1 MFDNLYN
8 THMAGYSTPRR
19 NMREGN
25 CSVCGE
31 KVEATKGYLY
41 GGPPW
46 TVKCEPCSGVV
57 ARGAAVVVA
66 LDGAAVTFRPSGRL
80 GDKFAAY
87 RKALDGARYLGN
99 DMSRLELRKAAA
111 AIEQLSAGGFAMDL
125 GAGVAEAVAA
135 ASRSERKVAGD
146 ALASAKANVEAIDAK
161 LRARGKALFP
171 FQRSGTAWLAMRY
184 GALLADQM
192 GLGKEQPVSE
202 PVLTPDG
209 WRAIG
214 ELCVGDLVI
223 GLNGRPTQVTG
234 VFPQGEKAVYRVT
247 MTDGAT
253 TRCGE
258 EHLWRVQ
265 TADERFRGRPG
276 RVFPLSYLVARGLQD
291 KNDNNRWF
299 VPMVCPV
306 EFQHQELPVAPYLVG
321 ALVANGRV
329 GTSITLH
336 CQEDQLSEA
345 ARCLPAGYEFRKA
358 DDGSYRL
365 CVCDGRPGDP
375 NDLARTIRGL
385 GLCSDQTMPQGIKK
399 SHTKRLPAEYLLG
412 DVAQRLE
419 VLQGLCD
426 NDGTVSKDGM
436 TVEYNTASPELAE
449 QVLALVRSLGGS
461 AWMSTRKPTYGY
473 KGEKREGRTDHRIR
487 MAMRDGVCPFR
498 VRRKA
503 ERCAPRT
510 KYPPT
515 HAIRSVERAGVE
527 ESVCIRVEA
536 GDHLYVTR
544 DFIVT
549 HNTIQALAA
558 LPHEASA
565 LVVGPAVAKGVWCR
579 EAAAWR
585 PDLTASM
592 LSGFGSFRWPRGAG
606 EIVVTNYDSLRAG
619 VSELLPEETRSPA
632 DSGTT
637 EALAVQP
644 GDDVLLVQGMP
655 EGLYQ
660 VRQAQKK
667 GWKVIVTTDR
677 FESALRSFQNSL
689 LGGGRVAMMGVT
701 GSDRALFHSETGKGE
716 LTVGDGW
723 AMHHFVV
730 AMGCWARR
738 AAGLTGTTPGAGFE
752 AIVEGAR
759 ADADDWRQLGR
770 WNQLSRTEGAD
781 RRRVSV
787 PKGVARV
794 RVRYTI
800 TGAPQTF
807 GIGYRSK
814 SLSVEPPE
822 GTVLIIDEA
831 HACKNPKAA
840 RTQMLRALSEAVQ
853 ARKGRTWAL
862 TATPMLNHPLELWA
876 VLRLAGIAEEAF
888 GSFKNFT
895 RMFGGEQ
902 DQWGGW
908 TWGKVSEEV
917 PERLRRVMLRR
928 ERKDVLP
935 ELPEKMWQPVPVVI
949 DATVRKLCDRAEET
963 IRKAG
968 IDLRG
973 SITAAQASRLA
984 GLAFEE
990 ISEARAA
997 LATAKIPAM
1006 LEIVESYEEQNEPL
1020 VVFSAHRAPIDLLGK
1035 REGWAVI
1042 TGDTSAEERT
1052 AVENAFQAGQL
1063 KGVAATIQ
1071 AGGVAITLTHSAHAL
1086 FVDRAWNPGL
1096 NDQAEDRI
1104 CRIGQSRGCVI
1115 RMLQAEHAIDARVEG
1130 LLDEKREIIEASV
1143 GASTVMDAP
1152 FELAPAVDE
1161 DRLARIAAE
1170 SRERLAAEEKAAAEA
1185 KRVAEERAAM
1195 GAKNKEQIAKE
1206 AAEKKAREAAEKKA
1220 AKALAR
1226 AKARGW
1232 VAEEGDTT
1240 RHAPETPAEAWAASA
1255 LLTLSAMDPDHA
1267 QEENGIGFNK
1277 GDSFIGHW
1285 LGLELPKG
1293 LTPGQW
1299 KLAVQTCRKYHA
1311 QVGHCPGSREAKA
1324 QAAEAAAS
1332 ERRA

>member
-1 MFDNLYN
+1 
-8 THMAGYSTPRR
+8 MAGRCTISSWR
-19 NMREGN
+19 
-25 CSVCGE
+25 
-31 KVEATKGYLY
+31 
-41 GGPPW
+41 W
-46 TVKCEPCSGVV
+46 
-57 ARGAAVVVA
+57 AA
-66 LDGAAVTFRPSGRL
+66 G
-80 GDKFAAY
+80 
-87 RKALDGARYLGN
+87 
-99 DMSRLELRKAAA
+99 
-111 AIEQLSAGGFAMDL
+111 
-125 GAGVAEAVAA
+125 
-135 ASRSERKVAGD
+135 
-146 ALASAKANVEAIDAK
+146 
-161 LRARGKALFP
+161 
-171 FQRSGTAWLAMRY
+171 
-184 GALLADQM
+184 
-192 GLGKEQPVSE
+192 
-202 PVLTPDG
+202 
-209 WRAIG
+209 
-214 ELCVGDLVI
+214 
-223 GLNGRPTQVTG
+223 
-234 VFPQGEKAVYRVT
+234 
-247 MTDGAT
+247 
-253 TRCGE
+253 
-258 EHLWRVQ
+258 
-265 TADERFRGRPG
+265 
-276 RVFPLSYLVARGLQD
+276 
-291 KNDNNRWF
+291 
-299 VPMVCPV
+299 
-306 EFQHQELPVAPYLVG
+306 
-321 ALVANGRV
+321 
-329 GTSITLH
+329 
-336 CQEDQLSEA
+336 
-345 ARCLPAGYEFRKA
+345 
-358 DDGSYRL
+358 
-365 CVCDGRPGDP
+365 
-375 NDLARTIRGL
+375 
-385 GLCSDQTMPQGIKK
+385 
-399 SHTKRLPAEYLLG
+399 
-412 DVAQRLE
+412 
-419 VLQGLCD
+419 
-426 NDGTVSKDGM
+426 
-436 TVEYNTASPELAE
+436 
-449 QVLALVRSLGGS
+449 
-461 AWMSTRKPTYGY
+461 
-473 KGEKREGRTDHRIR
+473 
-487 MAMRDGVCPFR
+487 
-498 VRRKA
+498 
-503 ERCAPRT
+503 
-510 KYPPT
+510 
-515 HAIRSVERAGVE
+515 
-527 ESVCIRVEA
+527 
-536 GDHLYVTR
+536 
-544 DFIVT
+544 
-549 HNTIQALAA
+549 
-558 LPHEASA
+558 
-565 LVVGPAVAKGVWCR
+565 
-579 EAAAWR
+579 
-585 PDLTASM
+585 
-592 LSGFGSFRWPRGAG
+592 
-606 EIVVTNYDSLRAG
+606 
-619 VSELLPEETRSPA
+619 
-632 DSGTT
+632 
-637 EALAVQP
+637 
-644 GDDVLLVQGMP
+644 
-655 EGLYQ
+655 
-660 VRQAQKK
+660 
-667 GWKVIVTTDR
+667 
-677 FESALRSFQNSL
+677 
-689 LGGGRVAMMGVT
+689 
-701 GSDRALFHSETGKGE
+701 
-716 LTVGDGW
+716 
-723 AMHHFVV
+723 
-730 AMGCWARR
+730 R

-1170 SRERLAAEEKAAAEA
+1170 SRERLAAEEKAA
-1185 KRVAEERAAM
+1185 
-1195 GAKNKEQIAKE
+1195 
-1206 AAEKKAREAAEKKA
+1206 
-1220 AKALAR
+1220 KALAR